1 MILVIEMRMVESLGC
16 KCLTKYSIAPK
27 WLNLRSRLLTLFQCQ
42 MSEKLK
48 PRTITLET
56 YSPYC
61 NFTFFMSLSVVSNI
75 CRYTGDQSL
84 VLHPS
89 VPYLNIYYLKSL
101 RQLRNRTSPH
111 GPVFPVLFLGNTL
124 ETS

>member
-1 MILVIEMRMVESLGC
+1 MSLYSHYFSHFNLVGPDRLSRTRVGMMIPVMEMRMIETPGC

-56 YSPYC
+56 YSYY
-61 NFTFFMSLSVVSNI
+61 NFIFFVSLSVVSNI
-75 CRYTGDQSL
+75 CRYA
-84 VLHPS
+84 
-89 VPYLNIYYLKSL
+89 
-101 RQLRNRTSPH
+101 RN
-111 GPVFPVLFLGNTL
+111 
-124 ETS
+124 